1 MTHVLHVVTLLS
13 ADGRYGGPQTVAR
26 TLATRFGDE
35 IWGGATSA
43 DFRAEPASPPGERRF
58 RAVEP
63 PGERYSLLVAPGL
76 WAALWRRL
84 RPATRP
90 DVVHLHVGPE
100 VAGLAA
106 LLVLVARRARFVVQP
121 HGMFTYP
128 PDSARG
134 RTVRRVFI
142 PLIRRAQAVIALTD
156 AERDLLIG
164 YGLEPGRV
172 EVISNGID
180 HGGFRPAPRSGDEPV
195 VAFVG
200 RLHPRKHPERFTG
213 AAALLAARA
222 TAARF
227 VTAGADQGALDAARA
242 ADPDGVVEHLGALA
256 PDDAR
261 QVIADARVVVVCS
274 DVEPF
279 GMVAIEALAYESALL
294 ITDSCDLAPELE
306 SAGAALVTAPTPEAI
321 AEGVARLLADPDLRA
336 AQAGAGVAVVQ
347 QRYSMDVVAP
357 RWVSLYRRASTAGSP
372 VPDLDGAS

>member
-1 MTHVLHVVTLLS
+1 MTRVLHVVTLLS

-43 DFRAEPASPPGERRF
+43 DRRAEQDRPGERRF

-63 PGERYSLLVAPGL
+63 PGEQYSLLLAPGL
-76 WAALWRRL
+76 WGALWRRL

-100 VAGLAA
+100 LAGLAA
-106 LLVLVARRARFVVQP
+106 LLVLVARRAAFIVQP

-128 PDSARG
+128 VGSTRA
-134 RTVRRVFI
+134 RTVRRLFI
-142 PLIRRAQAVIALTD
+142 PLIRRARAVVALTD

-172 EVISNGID
+172 EVIANGID
-180 HGGFRPAPRSGDEPV
+180 DGAFQPTPRSGDEPL

-213 AAALLAARA
+213 AAALLAARGSE
-222 TAARF
+222 ARF
-227 VTAGADQGALDAARA
+227 VAAGAEQGALVAARA
-242 ADPDGVVEHLGALA
+242 ADPAGVVEHLGALA

-261 QVIADARVVVVCS
+261 QVIADARVVVICS

-279 GMVAIEALAYESALL
+279 GIVAIEALAYGSALL
-294 ITDSCDLAPELE
+294 ITDSCDLAPELG
-306 SAGAALVTAPTPEAI
+306 SAGAALVTEPTPEAI
-321 AEGVARLLADPDLRA
+321 AEGISRLLADPDLRA
-336 AQAGAGVAVVQ
+336 AQASAGSALVKE
-347 QRYSMDVVAP
+347 RYSMDVVAP
-357 RWVSLYRRASTAGSP
+357 KWASLYRRASTAGAP